1 MTTLPLLLERISACR
16 TCADQL
22 PLGPRPVVQLNH
34 DARILIIGQ
43 APGTKVHES
52 GIPFNDPSGDR
63 LRDWLGLDRPQFYDP
78 GLVALMPSGF
88 CYPGR
93 SERGGDLPP
102 RKECATQW
110 HPQILPHLQRIE
122 LTLLVGQ
129 YAQAYYLGADR
140 KKTLTETVAAWR
152 SYLPDYWPTPHPS
165 WRVNQWLKK
174 NDWFESEVLPE
185 LRRRVADIVDG

>member
-1 MTTLPLLLERISACR
+1 M
-16 TCADQL
+16 
-22 PLGPRPVVQLNH
+22 
-34 DARILIIGQ
+34 
-43 APGTKVHES
+43 
-52 GIPFNDPSGDR
+52 
-63 LRDWLGLDRPQFYDP
+63 
-78 GLVALMPSGF
+78 
-88 CYPGR
+88 
-93 SERGGDLPP
+93 
-102 RKECATQW
+102 
-110 HPQILPHLQRIE
+110 PHLPRIE

-140 KKTLTETVAAWR
+140 KKTLTETVAAWH